1 MSARKIP
8 NRLNSEEK
16 QLLPIAL
23 DAAAAF
29 LFACENEIDVM
40 QLHAAIVA
48 ALSTFKSVLMNGGL
62 YEQGYHAALNVSK
75 SLPDSVDGAT
85 RLLPKR
91 SKDSKEKLIKKM
103 DIITTMLGE
112 TAKNSLTGVS
122 PQLKHNVGQDVKTFM
137 KLYSLLPFKKKEK
150 LYGHGDEVVPMEDS
164 DYELNVQ
171 WLEPNAQLEGGGFTD
186 WIGSWFRSNKS
197 SNNSDL
203 PPELASMATNDTS
216 TLTDVSAPLPQSS
229 SSTAIVA
236 EPEIPGTSRL
246 SFAAR
251 ELPAI
256 FRIGKETFNFVHKF
270 NKQVLNPW
278 AARPTEREEGFWG
291 GVKSGV
297 NSALKWAYRNTAGRA
312 NIALEN
318 MYENNPDLK
327 RFFED
332 KDTGDA
338 VRRLGTVLEQGIPAI
353 AKDYALLQQK
363 KRAYYQ
369 QLAQHRAD
377 KKALQNQALL
387 EKENAEREAR
397 NKNRNIAAKNAS
409 DVAKQKKEH
418 QEVDEY
424 NKKVDEEYGKKKE
437 QWDNTM
443 AILNA
448 GTKNAKVKADAA
460 IRLMIASELAETADE
475 RRAIRHEVVG
485 AIKDVGSI
493 LDSTIHHV
501 ARQNVEVGSLIGD
514 AAASYNNIMYDLP
527 EAFEKNDKKK
537 QFLTEMKEA
546 FDKLTAMEYLA
557 ENQAENSA
565 WFQQQQQQHR
575 QDALD
580 VTKLIFGWQQR
591 PLNDEEID
599 KLHSYA
605 ERIKTGEV
613 PSLTELAAAYVPTIR
628 EGDED
633 VIGVADWNPN
643 HEAEVLFTPGFRNER
658 AQQNREELFRKVEKL
673 DQLIANYD
681 PSLIDASNKFRKSF
695 RELQKDVPSAAIMI
709 NNIATG
715 QDALDRFPTEEEYGT
730 TRLRQYDVL
739 NFPEKQREAE
749 YGSTRLR
756 QHDILKFPKM
766 QWGVKVDYNN
776 PEYGEDTATT
786 KRRITAPYSFKEDMV
801 DPLENVKRF
810 LNEGF
815 SPSVASKEQLER
827 ARMEYEH
834 YATHNPYFRY
844 IPRATDLF
852 KKPKE
857 PTKPQ
862 YKIKSEAYVTDAQG
876 RYFNPETGEYYDDRL
891 RKPVEEKRVLSYE
904 ERLAAMK
911 PEPAMPTN
919 IYETPY
925 TDKFLQEMRKQ
936 EKEEKVKPLHIP
948 KLSDL
953 FSVDKDYV
961 TPVSSGKKGKSK
973 MLTTLVV
980 PAYRNPR
987 RITTAPLQGLTAMR
1001 FGRPSTRFKVFPQT
1015 VSKTSSVG
1023 AVPSPL
1029 ITLPKTSRI
1038 RPWR

>member
-1 MSARKIP
+1 MSAQKIP
-8 NRLNSEEK
+8 KRLNIEEK
-16 QLLPIAL
+16 QLLPVAL

-85 RLLPKR
+85 RLIPKR
-91 SKDSKEKLIKKM
+91 SKNPKEKLIKKM

-122 PQLKHNVGQDVKTFM
+122 PQLKHNVGEDVKMLM

-171 WLEPNAQLEGGGFTD
+171 WLEPNAQLEGGGLTD
-186 WIGSWFRSNKS
+186 WIGSWFSSNKG

-203 PPELASMATNDTS
+203 PPELASMSTNDTS
-216 TLTDVSAPLPQSS
+216 SLSDVLAPLSQS
-229 SSTAIVA
+229 SSTATA
-236 EPEIPGTSRL
+236 TATEPDIPGTSRL
-246 SFAAR
+246 SFAMR

-256 FRIGKETFNFVHKF
+256 FKMGKETFNLVHKF

-278 AARPTEREEGFWG
+278 ATRPTEQEAGFWG
-291 GVKSGV
+291 GIKSGV

-338 VRRLGTVLEQGIPAI
+338 LRRLGSVLEQGIPAI

-363 KRAYYQ
+363 KRTYYQ

-387 EKENAEREAR
+387 EQENARREAEG
-397 NKNRNIAAKNAS
+397 KNRNIAAKNAA
-409 DVAKQKKEH
+409 DVAKQIKEH

-424 NKKVDEEYGKKKE
+424 NKKVDEDYGKKKE
-437 QWDNTM
+437 QWVNTM
-443 AILNA
+443 AVLDA
-448 GTKNAKVKADAA
+448 ATKNAKVKTDAA
-460 IRLMIASELAETADE
+460 IRLMIASELAETDDE
-475 RRAIRHEVVG
+475 RRAIRQQVVG
-485 AIKDVGSI
+485 AVKDVGSI
-493 LDSTIHHV
+493 IDSAAKQVST
-501 ARQNVEVGSLIGD
+501 NNFELGSLLGST
-514 AAASYNNIMYDLP
+514 AAHLNTIMYDLP

-537 QFLTEMKEA
+537 KFLTEMKEA
-546 FDKLTAMEYLA
+546 FDTFTEMEHIA
-557 ENQAENSA
+557 SNEEENSE
-565 WFQQQQQQHR
+565 WFKAQQEKHR
-575 QDALD
+575 EDALD
-580 VTKLIFGWQQR
+580 VAKLLFTLKDRKEFSKGAHFT
-591 PLNDEEID
+591 DEDID
-599 KLHSYA
+599 KLLSYVKH
-605 ERIKTGEV
+605 IKTGEV
-613 PSLTELAAAYVPTIR
+613 PLISDLAAAYVPEVR
-628 EGDED
+628 KGNE
-633 VIGVADWNPN
+633 IGV
-643 HEAEVLFTPGFRNER
+643 HEEDIFWGPVKDEVVYMPFFENSENKIIQAHTAVFDRVNKIE
-658 AQQNREELFRKVEKL
+658 
-673 DQLIANYD
+673 QLLLNYD
-681 PSLIDASNKFRKSF
+681 PSLIDARAKLKSSLEKLKSGLPREITIINNAAF
-695 RELQKDVPSAAIMI
+695 AQEMADTVGVEEDAWVGQTWHGERELPDLVSNFRREFTVPLKHS
-709 NNIATG
+709 G
-715 QDALDRFPTEEEYGT
+715 SKE
-730 TRLRQYDVL
+730 
-739 NFPEKQREAE
+739 QR
-749 YGSTRLR
+749 
-756 QHDILKFPKM
+756 I
-766 QWGVKVDYNN
+766 
-776 PEYGEDTATT
+776 
-786 KRRITAPYSFKEDMV
+786 
-801 DPLENVKRF
+801 DPLENLKSY
-810 LNEGF
+810 LNTGF
-815 SPSVASKEQLER
+815 SPHLGTKEQLER
-827 ARMEYEH
+827 ARLNYER
-834 YATHNPYFRY
+834 YATHNPYFGY
-844 IPRATDLF
+844 IPRASEIF
-852 KKPKE
+852 KQPKE
-857 PTKPQ
+857 PTKGLH
-862 YKIKSEAYVTDAQG
+862 KIKSEAYVTDDQG
-876 RYFNPETGEYYDDRL
+876 RYFDPETGVYYDDRL
-891 RKPVEEKRVLSYE
+891 RKPVEEKRVLSFE
-904 ERLAAMK
+904 ERLGAMK
-911 PEPAMPTN
+911 PAPMMPAN

-936 EKEEKVKPLHIP
+936 EKEEKVKPFHIP

-953 FSVDKDYV
+953 FSVDKDFV

-1029 ITLPKTSRI
+1029 ITLPKTSRLK
-1038 RPWR
+1038 PWR